1 VPCTLTVE
9 GMDNQAEVREFLVS
23 RRAKLGPEQA
33 GVPVHGTRR
42 RVPGLRREEV
52 AQLAGLSTDYYTRLE
67 KGNLRSASEGV
78 LDAISRAL
86 QLDEAE
92 RAHLHDLARTA
103 RDGARPVRR
112 RTPVK
117 QVRASLQHL
126 LDAMTGAAATV
137 VNGRLDVLAS
147 NALARGLQT
156 DVFDTGGQPQNLARY
171 CFLDP
176 RSHDFYD
183 SWTAVADATAAML
196 RTEAGRDP
204 HDRALTELVGELA
217 TRSEEFRTRWARH
230 DVRLHQQGT
239 KRFHHALVGD
249 ITLHYNTVPL
259 PADAGLS
266 LTAYTAEPGSPSAD
280 KLRLLASWAASPVT
294 SNRAGSVGEADHHH
308 G

>member
-1 VPCTLTVE
+1 
-9 GMDNQAEVREFLVS
+9 MDNQAEVREFLAT
-23 RRAKLGPEQA
+23 RRAKITPEQA
-33 GVPVHGTRR
+33 GVPLYGTRR

-67 KGNLRSASEGV
+67 KGNLRSASASV

-92 RAHLHDLARTA
+92 RAHLQDLARTA

-112 RTPVK
+112 RIPAK
-117 QVRASLQHL
+117 QVRPSLQHL
-126 LDAMTGAAATV
+126 LDAISGAAATI

-147 NALARGLQT
+147 NTLARGLQA
-156 DVFDTGGQPQNLARY
+156 DVFDTPAQPPNLARY

-176 RSHDFYD
+176 RSYDFYD
-183 SWTAVADATAAML
+183 SWPAIADVTVAIL

-204 HDRALTELVGELA
+204 HDRALTDLVGELA

-239 KRFHHALVGD
+239 KLFHHALVGD
-249 ITLHYNTVPL
+249 ITLNYNTVPL
-259 PADAGLS
+259 PADPGLS
-266 LTAYTAEPGSPSAD
+266 LTAYTAEPATPNAE
-280 KLRLLASWAASPVT
+280 KLALLASWGATAPAE
-294 SNRAGSVGEADHHH
+294 AGSATAERSYGGQA
-308 G
+308 